1 MMLQKEWRIPMKR
14 KISKQLAGFCL
25 LLSAAL
31 SLCAC
36 GRSATESGKEYGKG
50 TDALAKEHVYRFHE
64 IAMPDFGGDEYEVCA
79 SGYRDRKIFLL
90 MKVTDWEHYNDND
103 IRILSVGDDGSGA
116 SAVPLETIPWNP
128 AVEDGSGA
136 SENSYYENYTFGAD
150 GRIYAI
156 RHYYREPLNPEENA
170 VSIRYLCCWTAEGR
184 LLWETELE
192 NCGSG
197 NESLSVNAISVAEDG
212 TASLT
217 LMGEYAWQISVDAQ
231 GKVSGSRQLSD
242 ETFQIFS
249 ASTAVVHQAN
259 GTLLLVCYGEDD
271 WTEQYL
277 VSYDPAADTMGESS
291 RMPSSVWNGY
301 GSLAAG
307 PDSSLLYS
315 NRTGIFSY
323 APQDTASPHS
333 PSQTPEGT
341 KVMDFINS
349 DLNVSSF
356 DALISL
362 SDTSVAGL
370 FYKNYNSK
378 ASMGIFTY
386 VDPVDVPDRSVLLLA
401 GCYISDDVMQRVV
414 EFNRSSDKYR
424 IIVQNVEEYDSE
436 EELSAGISEM
446 TNSVFS
452 GNMPDILVTDG
463 LPVETYAARGL
474 LADIGE
480 LIEKDAELSQTD
492 FLTNVLEA
500 YSMDGKLYYVIP
512 SFRVDTLIGASSV
525 VGDRTSWTFA
535 DAVHLL
541 ETQPEGTNLIP
552 EASRSSFLRTM
563 MAYCGGSFIDTGTG
577 KCNFQ
582 SQNFLDLL
590 EYAKSLPEEPDAD
603 SYGEDYW
610 RNYEA
615 QYREG
620 RTILAGMPISSF
632 EGIDYYVNG
641 IFGEEVSYIGF
652 PLEDGSGSYIK
663 AEEAYAISA
672 HSDHIEG
679 AWEFLRYYL
688 TDDYQSGLRR
698 GLPVQKKVFL
708 ENSRSALSGSQNYSI
723 DNESGAPEPMTE
735 KQLEKLVTFLL
746 SVNRRYYENE
756 EIMDIVS
763 EEIEAFFAGDKTAEE
778 TAKLIQNR
786 VQLYLDT
793 NMK

>member
-1 MMLQKEWRIPMKR
+1 MKR
-14 KISKQLAGFCL
+14 TRNRQLTGFTL

-36 GRSATESGKEYGKG
+36 GKGATESGKGNN
-50 TDALAKEHVYRFHE
+50 AAAKEYVYQFQE
-64 IAMPDFGGDEYEVCA
+64 IAMPDLGGDEYEVCA
-79 SGYRDRKIFLL
+79 SDYRDQKLFLL

-116 SAVPLETIPWNP
+116 AAVPLETVPWNP
-128 AVEDGSGA
+128 AAEDGSGTP
-136 SENSYYENYTFGAD
+136 ENSSYDNYTFGAD
-150 GRIYAI
+150 GRIYAV
-156 RHYYREPLNPEENA
+156 RHDHREPLNPEENA
-170 VSIRYLCCWTAEGR
+170 VSLCYLCCWTAEGR

-192 NCGSG
+192 DYGSG
-197 NESLSVNAISVAEDG
+197 DEPLTANAISVAENG
-212 TASLT
+212 TAILILT
-217 LMGEYAWQISVDAQ
+217 GEYAWQISVDAQ
-231 GKVSGSRQLSD
+231 GRVSGSGQLSD
-242 ETFQIFS
+242 ETLRIFNTG
-249 ASTAVVHQAN
+249 AAVVHRTD

-271 WTEQYL
+271 WSEQYL
-277 VSYDPAADTMGESS
+277 VSYDPATDTIEGSR
-291 RMPSSVWNGY
+291 RMPSSGWDGY
-301 GSLAAG
+301 GSLAA
-307 PDSSLLYS
+307 DSGSGLLYS

-323 APQDTASPHS
+323 APQDTAGPDT
-333 PSQTPEGT
+333 PSQAPEGT

-362 SDTSVAGL
+362 SDTSFAGL
-370 FYKNYNSK
+370 FHEGCSSQ

-386 VDPVDVPDRSVLLLA
+386 VDPADVPDRSVLLLA
-401 GCYISDDVMQRVV
+401 GCCINDDVIQRVV
-414 EFNRSSDKYR
+414 EFNRSSDQYR

-436 EELSAGISEM
+436 EALAEGITEM
-446 TNSVFS
+446 TDSILS

-463 LPVETYAARGL
+463 LPAETFAARGA

-500 YSMDGKLYYVIP
+500 YSTNGKLYYVIP
-512 SFRVDTLIGASSV
+512 SFRVDTMTGASSV
-525 VGDRTSWTFA
+525 VGDRTSWTFT

-541 ETQPEGTNLIP
+541 ETLPEGTNLIP

-563 MAYCGGSFIDTGTG
+563 MAYSGSSFIDTSAGT
-577 KCNFQ
+577 CNFQ

-590 EYAKSLPEEPDAD
+590 EYAGSLPEEPDAD
-603 SYGEDYW
+603 PYGEDYW

-615 QYREG
+615 QFREG
-620 RTILAGMPISSF
+620 RTLLAGMPVSSF

-652 PLEDGSGSYIK
+652 PVESGSGSCIK
-663 AEEAYAISA
+663 AEECYAISA

-688 TDDYQSGLRR
+688 TDDYQSGLRQ
-698 GLPVQKKVFL
+698 GLPVQEKFFL
-708 ENSRSALSGSQNYSI
+708 ESSGSALSGSQSP
-723 DNESGAPEPMTE
+723 DSGSAASEPMTE
-735 KQLEKLVTFLL
+735 KQLEKLLTFLL

-756 EIMDIVS
+756 EITDIMS
-763 EEIEAFFAGDKTAEE
+763 EETEAFFAGDKTAEE
-778 TAKLIQNR
+778 TAKIIQNR

>member
-1 MMLQKEWRIPMKR
+1 MKR
-14 KISKQLAGFCL
+14 KRCKQLAGLWL
-25 LLSAAL
+25 LLSVAFG
-31 SLCAC
+31 LCAC
-36 GRSATESGKEYGKG
+36 SRGFTESGKEN
-50 TDALAKEHVYRFHE
+50 DSLAKEYVYRFQE
-64 IAMPDFGGDEYEVCA
+64 ITMPDFGGDEYEVCA
-79 SGYRDRKIFLL
+79 SDYRDRKIFLL
-90 MKVTDWEHYNDND
+90 MKVIDWERYNDND

-116 SAVPLETIPWNP
+116 AVVPLETVPWNP

-136 SENSYYENYTFGAD
+136 SENSSYDNYTFGAD
-150 GRIYAI
+150 GKIYAV
-156 RHYYREPLNPEENA
+156 RYYYREPLNPEENA
-170 VSIRYLCCWTAEGR
+170 VSIRYLCCWTAEGC

-192 NCGSG
+192 DSGSDD
-197 NESLSVNAISVAEDG
+197 EYLSVNAISVADDG

-217 LMGEYAWQISVDAQ
+217 LTGECAWQISVDAQ
-231 GKVSGSRQLSD
+231 GKVIGSRQLSD
-242 ETFQIFS
+242 ETFQVFS
-249 ASTAVVHQAN
+249 RNAAVVHRTD

-271 WTEQYL
+271 WTENYL
-277 VSYDPAADTMGESS
+277 VSYEPAADRLGESS
-291 RMPSSVWNGY
+291 RMPSFGWDGY
-301 GSLAAG
+301 GAVAAG
-307 PDSSLLYS
+307 PSSDLLYS

-323 APQDTASPHS
+323 APQGTASPRS
-333 PSQTPEGT
+333 PSQSPEGT

-362 SDTSVAGL
+362 SDTSFAGL
-370 FYKNYNSK
+370 FHEDYNSE

-386 VDPVDVPDRSVLLLA
+386 VDPADVPDRSVLLLA

-414 EFNRSSDKYR
+414 EFNRNSDQYR

-436 EELSAGISEM
+436 EELAEGITEM
-446 TNSVFS
+446 TNSVLS
-452 GNMPDILVTDG
+452 GNMPDILITDG

-480 LIEKDAELSQTD
+480 LIEKDTELSQTD
-492 FLTNVLEA
+492 FLRNVFEA

-512 SFRVDTLIGASSV
+512 CFRVDTMIGASSV

-535 DAVHLL
+535 DAVQLL
-541 ETQPEGTNLIP
+541 KTLPEGTNLIP
-552 EASRSSFLRTM
+552 EETRSSFLLTM
-563 MAYCGGSFIDTGTG
+563 MAYCGGSFIDTGAG

-582 SQNFLDLL
+582 SRNFLDLL
-590 EYAKSLPEEPDAD
+590 EYAKSLPEELDAD

-620 RTILAGMPISSF
+620 RTLLAGMPISSF

-652 PLEDGSGSYIK
+652 PMEDGSGSYIK

-688 TDDYQSGLRR
+688 TDDYQSSIRF

-708 ENSRSALSGSQNYSI
+708 ENSRLTLNGSQNDPI
-723 DNESGAPEPMTE
+723 DNESAALETMTE
-735 KQLEKLVTFLL
+735 KQLEKLVAFLL

-763 EEIEAFFAGDKTAEE
+763 EETEAFFAGDKTAEE
-778 TAKLIQNR
+778 TAKVIQNR
-786 VQLYLDT
+786 LQLYMDT

>member
-1 MMLQKEWRIPMKR
+1 MKR
-14 KISKQLAGFCL
+14 KRSKQLTGFSL
-25 LLSAAL
+25 LLSVAL

-36 GRSATESGKEYGKG
+36 GRSARESEKEN
-50 TDALAKEHVYRFHE
+50 DALAKEHVYQFQE
-64 IAMPDFGGDEYEVCA
+64 IEMPDFGGDEYEVCA
-79 SGYRDRKIFLL
+79 SDYRDGEIFLL

-116 SAVPLETIPWNP
+116 AVVPLETVPWNP

-136 SENSYYENYTFGAD
+136 SENSSYENYTFGAD
-150 GRIYAI
+150 GRIYAV
-156 RHYYREPLNPEENA
+156 RYYYREPLNPEKNA
-170 VSIRYLCCWTAEGR
+170 VSMRYLCCWTTEGR

-192 NCGSG
+192 DCGSDD
-197 NESLSVNAISVAEDG
+197 ESLSVNVISVTEDG

-217 LMGEYAWQISVDAQ
+217 LTGEYAWQISVDAQ
-231 GKVSGSRQLSD
+231 GKASGSRQLSD

-249 ASTAVVHQAN
+249 TSAAVVHRTD
-259 GTLLLVCYGEDD
+259 GTLLLVCYGEDN

-277 VSYDPAADTMGESS
+277 VSYDPATDTMGESS
-291 RMPSSVWNGY
+291 QMPSSGWDGY

-307 PDSSLLYS
+307 PGSGLLYS

-333 PSQTPEGT
+333 PSQSPEGT

-349 DLNVSSF
+349 DLSVSSF
-356 DALISL
+356 EALISL
-362 SDTSVAGL
+362 NDTSFAGL
-370 FYKNYNSK
+370 FYENYNSE

-386 VDPVDVPDRSVLLLA
+386 VEPADVPDRSVLLMA

-414 EFNRSSDKYR
+414 EFNRSSDQYR

-436 EELSAGISEM
+436 DELAAGITEM
-446 TNSVFS
+446 TSSVFS
-452 GNMPDILVTDG
+452 GNVPDILVTDG

-492 FLTNVLEA
+492 FLQNVFEA

-512 SFRVDTLIGASSV
+512 SFRVDTMIGASSV
-525 VGDRTSWTFA
+525 VGDRTSWTFT

-541 ETQPEGTNLIP
+541 ETLPEGTNLIP
-552 EASRSSFLRTM
+552 EANRSSFLQTM
-563 MAYCGGSFIDTGTG
+563 MAYCGSSFIDTGAG

-582 SQNFLDLL
+582 SRNFLDLL
-590 EYAKSLPEEPDAD
+590 EYARSLPEELDAD

-615 QYREG
+615 QFRDG
-620 RTILAGMPISSF
+620 RTLLAGMPISSF

-652 PLEDGSGSYIK
+652 PMEDGSGSYIR

-688 TDDYQSGLRR
+688 MDDYQSGLHR
-698 GLPVQKKVFL
+698 GLPVQKKVLL
-708 ENSRSALSGSQNYSI
+708 ENSRSALSESQSYST
-723 DNESGAPEPMTE
+723 DNESASPEPVTE
-735 KQLEKLVTFLL
+735 EQLKKLVTFLL
-746 SVNRRYYENE
+746 SVNHCYYENE

-763 EEIEAFFAGDKTAEE
+763 EETGAFFAGAKTAEE
-778 TAKLIQNR
+778 TAKVIQNR
-786 VQLYLDT
+786 VQLYLDET
-793 NMK
+793 MK